1 MKRRIF
7 SFVLALAFILG
18 VMVPFTESEAA
29 SRKNTTIYLKNQS
42 VNVTFSIAKED
53 RQTAAKALSKA
64 LGASIKN
71 GRSFYIRVNGKR
83 YKALN
88 KKGTIWISGVKLKDF
103 VAKKGKNTDQT
114 EITLKANFIN
124 IFRIAAL
131 SGKTASFKYT
141 MTVGKA
147 TIKNVKITKNK
158 KFVFT
163 GNGKKYTA
171 SVQKG
176 KIILLG
182 DHEKDAFVKN
192 MKNAGVIK
200 KVIVK

>member
-7 SFVLALAFILG
+7 SYILTLAIIVSVL
-18 VMVPFTESEAA
+18 VPFTESEAA
-29 SRKNTTIYLKNQS
+29 SSKKTTIYLKDNS
-42 VNVTFSIAKED
+42 VNVTFSIAKAD
-53 RQTAAKALSKA
+53 RQTAAKALSNA

-71 GRSFYIRVNGKR
+71 GRSFYIRVNGKK

-88 KKGTIWISGVKLKDF
+88 KKGTIWISGVKLTDF

-114 EITLKANFIN
+114 KITLKANFIN
-124 IFRIAAL
+124 IFKIAAL
-131 SGKTASFKYT
+131 SGKTATFNYT

-192 MKNAGVIK
+192 MKKAGVIK

>member
-1 MKRRIF
+1 MKKRIF
-7 SFVLALAFILG
+7 SFILSLILVLGLIGPAG
-18 VMVPFTESEAA
+18 SVGAA
-29 SRKNTTIYLKNQS
+29 SKKNTTITLQNKS
-42 VNVTFSIAKED
+42 VNVTFSIDKKE
-53 RQTAAKALSKA
+53 RITAAKALSKA
-64 LGASIKN
+64 LGASIRN

-103 VAKKGKNTDQT
+103 VAEKCKNTDQT
-114 EITLKANFIN
+114 KITLKANFLN
-124 IFRIAAL
+124 IFKIAAL

-147 TIKNVKITKNK
+147 TIKNVKIVRSK
-158 KFVFT
+158 KFVFI

-171 SVQKG
+171 SIRKG

-182 DHEKDAFVKN
+182 EHSKDAFVKN

-200 KVIVK
+200 KVTVK